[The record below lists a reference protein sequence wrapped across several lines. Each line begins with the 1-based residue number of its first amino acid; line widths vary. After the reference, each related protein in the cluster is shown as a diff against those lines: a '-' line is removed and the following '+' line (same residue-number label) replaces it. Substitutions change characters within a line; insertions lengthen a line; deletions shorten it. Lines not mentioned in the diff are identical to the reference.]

1 MTTDAL
7 VAPAVQPRWMMW
19 SGYVLSGLAIAF
31 FLMDSVMKLMMLDVV
46 TSTTADLGWAPEQA
60 FPLGV
65 LLLGLTLLYAVPQ
78 TSILGAVLITGYLGG
93 AVATHVRIDSPL
105 FSHVLFGVYLGLI
118 LWGGLWLREPRLRAL
133 FPLKR

>member
-1 MTTDAL
+1 MMTDAL
-7 VAPAVQPRWMMW
+7 VAPAVQRRWMMW

-46 TSTTADLGWAPEQA
+46 TSTTADLGWAPENA

-65 LLLGLTLLYAVPQ
+65 LLLALTLLYAVPQ

-118 LWGGLWLREPRLRAL
+118 MWAGL
-133 FPLKR
+133 

>member
-1 MTTDAL
+1 MI
-7 VAPAVQPRWMMW
+7 W

-46 TSTTADLGWAPEQA
+46 TSTTADLGWAPEKA

-65 LLLGLTLLYAVPQ
+65 LLLALTLLYAVPQ

-118 LWGGLWLREPRLRAL
+118 MWAGLWLREPRLRAL